1 MIEFLRSI
9 AAHRLAWGLLAAS
22 ALLLELCALFFQ
34 HVLGLHPCVMCIYER
49 VALLGIGL
57 AALIALIDPT
67 RIWLRWPALLLWGF
81 SSLRGLQLS
90 LKHVDIQLNPSPFNT
105 CSLFP
110 DFPSWL
116 PLDGWT
122 PWFFAA
128 YADCAER
135 QWSLLGWELPQWLVP
150 IFSLYLAIWLLILI
164 ANLAQKG
171 RLAPCGE

>member
-1 MIEFLRSI
+1 MCY
-9 AAHRLAWGLLAAS
+9 LL
-22 ALLLELCALFFQ
+22 
-34 HVLGLHPCVMCIYER
+34 H
-49 VALLGIGL
+49 
-57 AALIALIDPT
+57 
-67 RIWLRWPALLLWGF
+67 
-81 SSLRGLQLS
+81 
-90 LKHVDIQLNPSPFNT
+90 PSPFNT

-164 ANLAQKG
+164 ANLAQQG